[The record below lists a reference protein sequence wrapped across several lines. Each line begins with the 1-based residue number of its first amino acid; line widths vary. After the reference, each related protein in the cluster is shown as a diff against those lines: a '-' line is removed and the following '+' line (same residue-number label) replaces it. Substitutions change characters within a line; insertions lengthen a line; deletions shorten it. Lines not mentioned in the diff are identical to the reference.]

1 MHTKRLAKRG
11 ESDSTEYRSACEA
24 PGTTE
29 MLRGEPMATPSKWFG
44 TIKVKLTCILFPS
57 KFSTRDI
64 GKKNSSL
71 GVQEAVHKN
80 ALTSLGWGSS
90 VD

>member
-1 MHTKRLAKRG
+1 
-11 ESDSTEYRSACEA
+11 
-24 PGTTE
+24 
-29 MLRGEPMATPSKWFG
+29 MATPSKWFG